1 MPADTAH
8 ASFEDD
14 LIAMAS
20 LATRPV
26 ASADELHANLEE
38 VYKLAVAVDLSRY
51 DVAEIIAKSSDLQRL
66 IFELRLDLRSRVE
79 GWQKQGIMTRPVQQA
94 LRDVIRVARYATDI
108 IGEIAAGH
116 PRLAE
121 GEKTRVA
128 FTGQDGETLV
138 NRRFPQK
145 KGEVEIRSGD
155 VMLVRGML
163 HNSAAIARIGD
174 MDSQFSHIC
183 VIHIDPKTGQQSVVE
198 ALIEEGS
205 IVNTWEHAT
214 HHGLGRAAL
223 FRHHDQALAA
233 RAAEAIFQHVSRSR
247 QAWANHIY
255 YDFSM
260 AIGSY
265 KKLFCSKLVR
275 LAFDKASGGTY
286 LLPTYN
292 TRFEFKN
299 RDFIEKIGVTAV
311 DTFAPADIEI
321 EPGFDLVAEWQDYRV
336 TSRLR
341 LQDLLM
347 SKLFDWMETD
357 NLRFKQDW
365 TIWLI
370 GVFGRLAGQF
380 SEKAKDAITNVL
392 PKIPSNMTR
401 ATIATVAMLHK
412 TAEPILQRLVAKEEA
427 NIVRTGLPL
436 EVRKVYSEL
445 EAIRAESPKKIG
457 YLVGG
462 R

>member
-1 MPADTAH
+1 MPSSTPH

-14 LIAMAS
+14 LIAIAA

-26 ASADELHANLEE
+26 ASAAELQGNLGE

-51 DVAEIIAKSSDLQRL
+51 DVGEILAKASALQRV
-66 IFELRLDLRSRVE
+66 IFELRLDLKSRVE
-79 GWQKQGIMTRPVQQA
+79 GWQTQGFMTRPVQRA
-94 LRDVIRVARYATDI
+94 IRDVLRVARYANDI

-116 PRLAE
+116 PHLAA
-121 GEKTRVA
+121 GEKTKVA

-138 NRRFPQK
+138 NRKFPLK
-145 KGEVEIRSGD
+145 NGEVEIRSGD

-174 MDSQFSHIC
+174 IDSQFSHIC
-183 VIHIDPKTGQQSVVE
+183 VVHIDPKTGKQSVVE

-205 IVNTWEHAT
+205 LINTWEHAT

-233 RAAEAIFQHVSRSR
+233 RAADEIFAHVARSR
-247 QAWANHIY
+247 AAWANHIY
-255 YDFSM
+255 YDFTM
-260 AIGSY
+260 LLDSY
-265 KKLFCSKLVR
+265 KLLFCSKLIR
-275 LAFDKASGGTY
+275 LAFDKASKGTY

-299 RDFIEKIGVTAV
+299 RDFIEKIGVKAV
-311 DTFAPADIEI
+311 DTFAPGDIEI

-347 SKLFDWMETD
+347 TKLFDWMEQD
-357 NLRFKQDW
+357 NLKFRPDW
-365 TIWLI
+365 GIWLI
-370 GVFGRLAGQF
+370 GIFGRVAGAL
-380 SEKAKDAITNVL
+380 SERAKDAITNVL

-401 ATIATVAMLHK
+401 TTIATVAMLHK
-412 TAEPILQRLVAKEEA
+412 TAEPILVRLQKKEED
-427 NIVRTGLPL
+427 NIVTAGLPL
-436 EVRKVYSEL
+436 EVRKIYAEL
-445 EAIRAESPKKIG
+445 EAIRAESPKRIG
-457 YLVGG
+457 YLVAG